1 MSMSELKWIKK
12 FQEVMGYEELD
23 LDQVNIFVKVYK
35 IWRK

>member
-12 FQEVMGYEELD
+12 FKEVMGYEELD